1 VRTSDLQAFRRTFGE
16 LGERER
22 RTFPLGNGS
31 KVAVVGNDPDRLKVV
46 GHAAVFN
53 SPSIELRS
61 RDRGSFVE
69 FIAPNAFDTVLRS
82 NPDVVLTWDHDTRY
96 PLARTTAGTLE
107 LKTNTHGLRYF
118 GTCSR
123 TTYAEDLRVLMNDGV
138 VSESSFTFTV
148 AKGGEEWATADNDKR
163 TVVRIIHEVGGLY
176 DVCVCVAGAYPATD
190 SGIARSLF
198 LQHGLQTGHLRI
210 NPDAALRAAKL
221 RADLELRRR
230 RLRASE
236 AISQT

>member
-1 VRTSDLQAFRRTFGE
+1 MQSTDQQLFRRTFGE

-22 RTFPLGNGS
+22 RTFKLGSGS
-31 KVAVVGNDPDRLKVV
+31 KVAAVGDDPSRLKVV

-53 SPSIELRS
+53 SPSIALRT
-61 RDRGSFVE
+61 REGGSFIE
-69 FIAPNAFDTVLRS
+69 FIAPTAFDNVLRS
-82 NPDVVLTWDHDTRY
+82 NPDVVLTWDHDSRY

-107 LKTNTHGLRYF
+107 LTTNARGLRYF

-123 TTYAEDLRVLMNDGV
+123 TSYAEDLRQLMKDGV
-138 VSESSFTFTV
+138 VTESSFTFTV
-148 AKGGEEWATADNDKR
+148 AKDGEEWATANDDKR
-163 TVVRIIHEVGGLY
+163 TVIRVIHEVGGLY
-176 DVCVCVAGAYPATD
+176 DVCVCVAGAYQATD

-198 LQHGLQTGHLRI
+198 VEHGLRTGRLTT

-230 RLRASE
+230 RIGS
-236 AISQT
+236 S

>member
-1 VRTSDLQAFRRTFGE
+1 LQAFRRTYGL

-22 RTFPLGNGS
+22 RTFTLASGS
-31 KVAVVGNDPDRLKVV
+31 RVAAVGDDPTRLKVV

-53 SPSIELRS
+53 SPSVEMRAAPGTFIEY
-61 RDRGSFVE
+61 
-69 FIAPNAFDTVLRS
+69 IAPGAFDKVLRS
-82 NPDVVLTWDHDTRY
+82 KPDVVLTWDHSTLY

-107 LKTNTHGLRYF
+107 LTVNKHGLRYF

-123 TTYAEDLRVLMNDGV
+123 TSYAEDLRQLMQDGV

-148 AKGGEEWATADNDKR
+148 ARDGEEWRSSGDQ
-163 TVVRIIHEVGGLY
+163 VVRTIREVSGLY

-190 SGIARSLF
+190 SAVARSLF
-198 LQHGLQTGHLRI
+198 IQHGLDQGFLRS
-210 NPDAALRAAKL
+210 NPDTALRAAKL

-230 RLRASE
+230 TLSLMR
-236 AISQT
+236 